1 MNLTLTWL
9 IIFIFLIFVEIAT
22 INLVSIWFAIGA
34 IASCI
39 LSIYVDNLII
49 QLGCFVITSTICLIL
64 TKSIISKIK
73 SHKITPTNLDRVIGD
88 VGIVTKNIDE
98 FNNGEVKVDGKTWTA
113 RSADDEVIPE
123 GTLVTAK
130 SIDGVKLIVAA
141 PEKETV

>member
-22 INLVSIWFAIGA
+22 VNLVSIWFAIGA

-73 SHKITPTNLDRVIGD
+73 NHKITPTNLDRVIGD
-88 VGIVTKNIDE
+88 VGIVTKTIDE

-113 RSADDEVIPE
+113 TSKETLKV
-123 GTLVTAK
+123 GTKAK
-130 SIDGVKLIVAA
+130 IVSINGVKLNVKSI
-141 PEKETV
+141 KEDD

>member
-22 INLVSIWFAIGA
+22 VNLVSIWFAIGA

-73 SHKITPTNLDRVIGD
+73 NHKITPTNLDRVIGD
-88 VGIVTKNIDE
+88 IGIVTEDIDE

-113 RSADDEVIPE
+113 TSKETLKV
-123 GTLVTAK
+123 GTKVK
-130 SIDGVKLIVAA
+130 IVSINGVKLNVKSI
-141 PEKETV
+141 KDDD

>member
-9 IIFIFLIFVEIAT
+9 IIFIFLIFVEMAT
-22 INLVSIWFAIGA
+22 VNLVSIWFAIGA

-73 SHKITPTNLDRVIGD
+73 NHKITPTNLDRVIGD
-88 VGIVTKNIDE
+88 IGIVTEDIDE

-113 RSADDEVIPE
+113 TSKENLKVGIK
-123 GTLVTAK
+123 VK
-130 SIDGVKLIVAA
+130 IVSINGVKLNVKSI
-141 PEKETV
+141 KEDD

>member
-9 IIFIFLIFVEIAT
+9 IIFIFLIFVEMAT
-22 INLVSIWFAIGA
+22 VNLVSIWFAIGA

-73 SHKITPTNLDRVIGD
+73 NHKITPTNLDRVIGD

-113 RSADDEVIPE
+113 TSKETLKV
-123 GTLVTAK
+123 GTKVK
-130 SIDGVKLIVAA
+130 IVSINGVKLNVKSI
-141 PEKETV
+141 KEDD

>member
-22 INLVSIWFAIGA
+22 VNLVSIWFAIGA

-73 SHKITPTNLDRVIGD
+73 NHKITPTNLDRVIGD
-88 VGIVTKNIDE
+88 IGIVTENIDE

-113 RSADDEVIPE
+113 TSKETLKV
-123 GTLVTAK
+123 GTKVK
-130 SIDGVKLIVAA
+130 IVSINGVKLNVKSI
-141 PEKETV
+141 KEDD

>member
-22 INLVSIWFAIGA
+22 VNLVSIWFAIGA

-73 SHKITPTNLDRVIGD
+73 NHKITPTNLDRVIGD
-88 VGIVTKNIDE
+88 IGIVTEDLDE

-113 RSADDEVIPE
+113 TSKETLNV
-123 GTLVTAK
+123 GTKVK
-130 SIDGVKLIVAA
+130 IVSINGVKLNVKSI
-141 PEKETV
+141 KEDD

>member
-9 IIFIFLIFVEIAT
+9 IIFIFLIFVEMAT
-22 INLVSIWFAIGA
+22 VNLVSIWFAIGA

-73 SHKITPTNLDRVIGD
+73 NHKITPTNLDRVIGD
-88 VGIVTKNIDE
+88 IGIVTEDLDE

-113 RSADDEVIPE
+113 TSKETLNV
-123 GTLVTAK
+123 GTKVK
-130 SIDGVKLIVAA
+130 IVSINGVKLNVKSI
-141 PEKETV
+141 KEDD

>member
-22 INLVSIWFAIGA
+22 VNLVSIWFAIGA

-49 QLGCFVITSTICLIL
+49 QLGCFAITSTICLIL

-73 SHKITPTNLDRVIGD
+73 NHKITPTNLDRVIGD
-88 VGIVTKNIDE
+88 IGIVTKNIDE

-113 RSADDEVIPE
+113 TSKETLKV
-123 GTLVTAK
+123 GTKAK
-130 SIDGVKLIVAA
+130 IVSINGVKLNVKSI
-141 PEKETV
+141 KEDD

>member
-22 INLVSIWFAIGA
+22 VNLVSIWFAIGA
-34 IASCI
+34 MASCI

-73 SHKITPTNLDRVIGD
+73 SHKIIPTNLDRVIGD
-88 VGIVTKNIDE
+88 IGIVTEDIDE

-113 RSADDEVIPE
+113 TSKENLKV
-123 GTLVTAK
+123 GTKVK
-130 SIDGVKLIVAA
+130 IVSINGVKLNVKSI
-141 PEKETV
+141 KEDD

>member
-22 INLVSIWFAIGA
+22 VNLVSIWFAIGA

-73 SHKITPTNLDRVIGD
+73 NHKITPTNLDRVIGD
-88 VGIVTKNIDE
+88 IGIVTEDIDE
-98 FNNGEVKVDGKTWTA
+98 FNTGEVKVDGKIWTA
-113 RSADDEVIPE
+113 TSKETLKV
-123 GTLVTAK
+123 GTKVK
-130 SIDGVKLIVAA
+130 IVSINGVKLNVKSI
-141 PEKETV
+141 KEDD

>member
-9 IIFIFLIFVEIAT
+9 IIFIEIAT
-22 INLVSIWFAIGA
+22 VNLVSIWFAIGA

-73 SHKITPTNLDRVIGD
+73 NHKITPTNLDRVIGD
-88 VGIVTKNIDE
+88 IGIVTKNIDE

-113 RSADDEVIPE
+113 TSKETLKV
-123 GTLVTAK
+123 GTKAK
-130 SIDGVKLIVAA
+130 IVSINGVKLNVKSI
-141 PEKETV
+141 KEDD

>member
-22 INLVSIWFAIGA
+22 VNLVSIWFAIGA

-73 SHKITPTNLDRVIGD
+73 NHKITPTNLDRVIGD
-88 VGIVTKNIDE
+88 IGIVTEDIDE

-113 RSADDEVIPE
+113 TSKETLKV
-123 GTLVTAK
+123 GTKAK
-130 SIDGVKLIVAA
+130 IVSINGVKLNVKSI
-141 PEKETV
+141 KEDD

>member
-22 INLVSIWFAIGA
+22 VNLVSIWFAIGA

-73 SHKITPTNLDRVIGD
+73 NHKITPTNLDRVIGD
-88 VGIVTKNIDE
+88 IGIVTEDIDE
-98 FNNGEVKVDGKTWTA
+98 FNNGEVKVDVKTWTA
-113 RSADDEVIPE
+113 TSKETLKV
-123 GTLVTAK
+123 GTKVK
-130 SIDGVKLIVAA
+130 IVSINGVKLNVKSI
-141 PEKETV
+141 KEDD

>member
-73 SHKITPTNLDRVIGD
+73 NHKITPTNLDRVIGD
-88 VGIVTKNIDE
+88 IGIVTEDIDE

-113 RSADDEVIPE
+113 TSKETLKV
-123 GTLVTAK
+123 GTKAK
-130 SIDGVKLIVAA
+130 IVSINGVKLNVKSI
-141 PEKETV
+141 KEDD

>member
-22 INLVSIWFAIGA
+22 VNLVSIWFAIGA

-39 LSIYVDNLII
+39 LSIYADNLII

-73 SHKITPTNLDRVIGD
+73 NHKTTPTNLDRVIGD
-88 VGIVTKNIDE
+88 IGIVTEDIDE

-113 RSADDEVIPE
+113 TSKETLKV
-123 GTLVTAK
+123 GTKVK
-130 SIDGVKLIVAA
+130 IVSINGVKLNVKSI
-141 PEKETV
+141 KEDD

>member
-22 INLVSIWFAIGA
+22 VNLVSIWFAIGA

-73 SHKITPTNLDRVIGD
+73 NHKITPTNLDRVIGD
-88 VGIVTKNIDE
+88 IGIVTKTIDE

-113 RSADDEVIPE
+113 TSKETLKV
-123 GTLVTAK
+123 GTKAK
-130 SIDGVKLIVAA
+130 IVSINGVKLNVKSI
-141 PEKETV
+141 KEDD

>member
-22 INLVSIWFAIGA
+22 VNLVSIWFAIGA

-73 SHKITPTNLDRVIGD
+73 NHKITPTNLDRVIGD
-88 VGIVTKNIDE
+88 IGIVTEDIDE

-113 RSADDEVIPE
+113 TSKETLKV
-123 GTLVTAK
+123 GTKVK
-130 SIDGVKLIVAA
+130 IVSINGVKLNVKSI
-141 PEKETV
+141 KEDD

>member
-1 MNLTLTWL
+1 M
-9 IIFIFLIFVEIAT
+9 AT
-22 INLVSIWFAIGA
+22 VNLVSIWFAIGA

-73 SHKITPTNLDRVIGD
+73 NHKITPTNLDRVIGD
-88 VGIVTKNIDE
+88 IGIVTEDIDE

-113 RSADDEVIPE
+113 TSKETLKV
-123 GTLVTAK
+123 GTKVKIVSLN
-130 SIDGVKLIVAA
+130 GVKLNVKSI
-141 PEKETV
+141 KEDD

>member
-1 MNLTLTWL
+1 M
-9 IIFIFLIFVEIAT
+9 AT
-22 INLVSIWFAIGA
+22 VNLVSIWFAIGA

-73 SHKITPTNLDRVIGD
+73 NHKITPTNLDRVIGD
-88 VGIVTKNIDE
+88 IGIVTEDIDE

-113 RSADDEVIPE
+113 TSKENLKV
-123 GTLVTAK
+123 GTKVK
-130 SIDGVKLIVAA
+130 IVSINGVKLNVKSI
-141 PEKETV
+141 KEDD

>member
-73 SHKITPTNLDRVIGD
+73 NNKITPTNLDRVIGD
-88 VGIVTKNIDE
+88 IGIVTEDIDE

-113 RSADDEVIPE
+113 TSKETLKV
-123 GTLVTAK
+123 GTKVK
-130 SIDGVKLIVAA
+130 IVSINGVKLNVKSI
-141 PEKETV
+141 KEDD

>member
-22 INLVSIWFAIGA
+22 VNLVSIWFAIGA

-73 SHKITPTNLDRVIGD
+73 NHKITPTNLDRVIGD
-88 VGIVTKNIDE
+88 IGIVTKNIDE

-113 RSADDEVIPE
+113 TSKETLKV
-123 GTLVTAK
+123 GTKAK
-130 SIDGVKLIVAA
+130 IVSINGVKLNVKSI
-141 PEKETV
+141 KEDD

>member
-1 MNLTLTWL
+1 M
-9 IIFIFLIFVEIAT
+9 AT
-22 INLVSIWFAIGA
+22 VNLVSIWFAIGA

-73 SHKITPTNLDRVIGD
+73 NHKITPTNLDRVIGD
-88 VGIVTKNIDE
+88 IGIVTEDLDE

-113 RSADDEVIPE
+113 TSKETLKV
-123 GTLVTAK
+123 GTKVKIVSLN
-130 SIDGVKLIVAA
+130 GVKLNVKSI
-141 PEKETV
+141 KEDD

>member
-22 INLVSIWFAIGA
+22 VNLVSIWFAIGA

-73 SHKITPTNLDRVIGD
+73 NHKITPTNLDRVIGD
-88 VGIVTKNIDE
+88 IGIVTEDIDE

-113 RSADDEVIPE
+113 TSKENLKV
-123 GTLVTAK
+123 GTKVK
-130 SIDGVKLIVAA
+130 IVSINGVKLNVKSI
-141 PEKETV
+141 KEDD

>member
-9 IIFIFLIFVEIAT
+9 IIFIFLIFVEMAT
-22 INLVSIWFAIGA
+22 VNLVSIWFAIGA

-73 SHKITPTNLDRVIGD
+73 NHKITPTNLDRVIGD
-88 VGIVTKNIDE
+88 IGIVTEDIDE

-113 RSADDEVIPE
+113 TSKETLKV
-123 GTLVTAK
+123 GTKVKIVSLN
-130 SIDGVKLIVAA
+130 GVKLNVKSI
-141 PEKETV
+141 KEDD

>member
-22 INLVSIWFAIGA
+22 VNLVSIWFAIGA

-49 QLGCFVITSTICLIL
+49 QLGCFVITSTICLVL

-73 SHKITPTNLDRVIGD
+73 NHKITPTNLDRVIGD
-88 VGIVTKNIDE
+88 IGIVTEDIDE

-113 RSADDEVIPE
+113 TSKETLKV
-123 GTLVTAK
+123 GTKVK
-130 SIDGVKLIVAA
+130 IVSINGVKLNVKSI
-141 PEKETV
+141 KEDD

>member
-49 QLGCFVITSTICLIL
+49 QLGCFAITSTICLIL

-73 SHKITPTNLDRVIGD
+73 NHKITPTNLDRVIGD
-88 VGIVTKNIDE
+88 IGIVTKNIDE

-113 RSADDEVIPE
+113 TSKETLKV
-123 GTLVTAK
+123 GTKAK
-130 SIDGVKLIVAA
+130 IVSINGVKLNVKSI
-141 PEKETV
+141 KEDD

>member
-22 INLVSIWFAIGA
+22 VNLVSIWFAIGA

-73 SHKITPTNLDRVIGD
+73 SHKITPTNLDRVICD
-88 VGIVTKNIDE
+88 IGILKEDIDE

-113 RSADDEVIPE
+113 TSKETLKV
-123 GTLVTAK
+123 GTKVK
-130 SIDGVKLIVAA
+130 IVSINGVKLNVKSI
-141 PEKETV
+141 KEDD

>member
-22 INLVSIWFAIGA
+22 VNLVSIWFAIGA

-73 SHKITPTNLDRVIGD
+73 NHKITPTNLDRVIGD
-88 VGIVTKNIDE
+88 IGIVTEDIDE

-113 RSADDEVIPE
+113 TSKETLNV
-123 GTLVTAK
+123 GTKVK
-130 SIDGVKLIVAA
+130 IVSINGVKLNVKSI
-141 PEKETV
+141 KEDD

>member
-22 INLVSIWFAIGA
+22 VNLVSIWFAIGA

-73 SHKITPTNLDRVIGD
+73 NHKITPTNLDRVIGD
-88 VGIVTKNIDE
+88 IGIVTEDIDE
-98 FNNGEVKVDGKTWTA
+98 FNTGEVKVDGKTWTA
-113 RSADDEVIPE
+113 TSKETLKV
-123 GTLVTAK
+123 GTKVK
-130 SIDGVKLIVAA
+130 IVSINGVKLNVKSI
-141 PEKETV
+141 KEDD

>member
-22 INLVSIWFAIGA
+22 VNLVSIWFAIGA

-73 SHKITPTNLDRVIGD
+73 NHKITPTNLDRVIGD
-88 VGIVTKNIDE
+88 IGIVTEDIDE

-113 RSADDEVIPE
+113 TSKETLKV
-123 GTLVTAK
+123 GTKVKIVSLN
-130 SIDGVKLIVAA
+130 GVKLNVKSI
-141 PEKETV
+141 KEDD

>member
-9 IIFIFLIFVEIAT
+9 IIFIFLIFVEMAT
-22 INLVSIWFAIGA
+22 VNLVSIWFAIGA

-73 SHKITPTNLDRVIGD
+73 NHKITPTNLDRVIGD
-88 VGIVTKNIDE
+88 IGIVTEDIDE

-113 RSADDEVIPE
+113 TSKENLKV
-123 GTLVTAK
+123 GTKVK
-130 SIDGVKLIVAA
+130 IVSINGVKLNVKSI
-141 PEKETV
+141 KEDD

>member
-22 INLVSIWFAIGA
+22 VNLVSIWFAIGA

-39 LSIYVDNLII
+39 LSVYVDNLII

-73 SHKITPTNLDRVIGD
+73 NRKITPTNLDRIIGD
-88 VGIVTKNIDE
+88 IGIVTEDIDE
-98 FNNGEVKVDGKTWTA
+98 FNNGGVKVDGKTWTA
-113 RSADDEVIPE
+113 TSKETLKI
-123 GTLVTAK
+123 GTKVK
-130 SIDGVKLIVAA
+130 IVSINGVKLNVKSI
-141 PEKETV
+141 KEDD

>member
-22 INLVSIWFAIGA
+22 VNLVSIWFAIGA

-49 QLGCFVITSTICLIL
+49 QLGCFVITSTICLVL

-73 SHKITPTNLDRVIGD
+73 NHKITTTNLDRVIGD
-88 VGIVTKNIDE
+88 IGIVTEDIDE

-113 RSADDEVIPE
+113 TSKETLKV
-123 GTLVTAK
+123 GTKVK
-130 SIDGVKLIVAA
+130 IVSINGVKLNVKSI
-141 PEKETV
+141 KEDD

>member
-22 INLVSIWFAIGA
+22 VNLVSIWFAIGA

-73 SHKITPTNLDRVIGD
+73 NHKITPTNLDRVIGD

-98 FNNGEVKVDGKTWTA
+98 FNHGEVKVDGKTWTA
-113 RSADDEVIPE
+113 TSKETLKV
-123 GTLVTAK
+123 GTKVK
-130 SIDGVKLIVAA
+130 IVSINGVKLNVKSI
-141 PEKETV
+141 KEDD

>member
-73 SHKITPTNLDRVIGD
+73 NHKITPTNLDRVIGD
-88 VGIVTKNIDE
+88 VGIVTKTIDE

-113 RSADDEVIPE
+113 TSKETLKV
-123 GTLVTAK
+123 GTKAK
-130 SIDGVKLIVAA
+130 IVSINGVKLNVKSI
-141 PEKETV
+141 KEDD

>member
-9 IIFIFLIFVEIAT
+9 IIFIFLIFVEMAT

-73 SHKITPTNLDRVIGD
+73 NHKITPTNLDRVIGD
-88 VGIVTKNIDE
+88 IGIVTEDIDE

-113 RSADDEVIPE
+113 TSKETLKV
-123 GTLVTAK
+123 GTKVK
-130 SIDGVKLIVAA
+130 IVSINGVKLNVKSI
-141 PEKETV
+141 KEDD

>member
-73 SHKITPTNLDRVIGD
+73 NHKITPTNLDRVIGD
-88 VGIVTKNIDE
+88 IGIVTEDIDE

-113 RSADDEVIPE
+113 TSKETLKV
-123 GTLVTAK
+123 GTKVK
-130 SIDGVKLIVAA
+130 IVSINGVKLNVKSI
-141 PEKETV
+141 KEDN